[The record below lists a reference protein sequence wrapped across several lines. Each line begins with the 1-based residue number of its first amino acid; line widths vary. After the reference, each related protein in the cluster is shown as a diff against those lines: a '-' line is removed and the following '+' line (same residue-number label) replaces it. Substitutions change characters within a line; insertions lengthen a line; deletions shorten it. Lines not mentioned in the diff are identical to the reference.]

1 VAWRDVAAPA
11 LVKFLVTG
19 SAACAL
25 CYLAAGVLLRTPAI
39 ARIV

>member
-1 VAWRDVAAPA
+1 LGITPPA

-19 SAACAL
+19 SIACAF
-25 CYLAAGVLLRTPAI
+25 CYLAAGLLLRLPGV